1 MRSARMVTADYI
13 CITVRGGAPWGFS
26 LQGGGGDLHEPLRV
40 SRVDKGGHAALA
52 GLCEGDEVVSLN
64 GRTCSDLTLAD
75 AMALMDS
82 ATDRLSLL
90 VKRYQASDPLGPDGD
105 QRHFGVQEPVEEG
118 LESTTL
124 QIWPR
129 RELYIS
135 ESQDEAYYGES
146 ESDPEISAKAPPAPA
161 SAGSRFVAPCPGGP
175 QGPFTTGA
183 LVELQL
189 SLADHTLEE
198 RDRAGGGGTALGDG
212 RAGTAVTVTT
222 EVAPRDPETRLRS
235 APTTSPCIS
244 STLHIPISSR
254 EPLGQRGEVEV
265 TLRGFGRGRR
275 REEEGEEVR
284 PRGCVDP
291 QAAPPAQVSFSVSS
305 SEGAETADQ
314 PDTESEGD
322 PSKPSKHRARHA
334 RFRRSESLSEKQ
346 VKEAKSK
353 CKRIALLLT
362 AAPNPNS
369 KGVLMFKRRRQ
380 RAKKYTLV
388 SYGTGETEPEE
399 SDEEDEAQEFE
410 FTLLDATESGLDED
424 FLAHAQRRGHIL
436 TLDWDTGLLEIEKKL
451 DGGEDME
458 CLPDTK
464 GKGALMFA
472 KRRQRVDEITAEH
485 EEMRRKG
492 LPVEAMVPEAEAPQV
507 SKQMS
512 YQVEEHTYVQS
523 PGGQVYMDLNV
534 QQQQQQQQQ
543 QQYQEYQQQQQLYEQ
558 QRAYQQQQYQQQQH
572 YEQQQHYQQQQ
583 HYEQQQHY
591 QQQHYEQ
598 QQQHQQQQ
606 QYQQQ
611 HYQQQHHY
619 EQQQHYQQQ
628 QQQQQYSHTMNGIVS
643 HQIDAQRSAAPN
655 VTAKP
660 YSGVQN
666 RVPAPFLPSQSHAQA
681 WTPTGSGEQIAS
693 RDERISVPAIKTGI
707 LQETRRRNAS
717 KPMFTFKEA
726 PKVSP
731 NPELLNLLNRQDKK
745 PGFESE
751 EDYLSLGAEAC
762 NFLQSTGGKKKV
774 PPPVAPK
781 PSINPASPPW
791 SPQPENS
798 SQATSQ
804 QAQYEAAAP
813 AEAPPTEAPPPAPE
827 KPPPTQQQATVSSWS
842 PPEPQAQP
850 LQAEAQS
857 LSQNH
862 EPAHQPV
869 TSWAPAQ
876 SESQPQAP
884 VTAWAPAQS
893 ESQPQAP
900 VTAWAPVQS
909 ESQPQAPVTAWAPV
923 QSESQP
929 QAPVTAWAPA
939 QSESQPQAPVTAWAP
954 AQSESQPQAP
964 VTAWAPAQSESQPQA
979 PVTAWAP
986 AQSESQPQAPVTAWA
1001 PAQSESQPQ
1010 APMTAWAPAQ
1020 SESQPQAP
1028 MTAWAPAQ
1036 SESQPQAPVTA
1047 RAPAQ
1052 SESQPQA
1059 PVTAWTPAQ
1068 SKSQPQA
1075 PVTAWAP
1082 VQSESQPQ
1090 APVTAWAPA
1099 QSESQP
1105 QAPVT
1110 AWAPAQSESQ
1120 PQAPMT
1126 AWAPAQSESQPQ
1138 APVTDWAPAQS
1149 ESQPQAPVTAWAP
1162 AQSESQPQAPVTA
1175 WAPAQSESQLS
1186 WVSPPQPE
1194 QQPKPPPRK
1203 QHTWAPSSPPQ
1214 VQVDT
1219 QVQPPWPQSSP
1230 TEAQV
1235 EAQPRWPS
1243 PPQPQ
1248 SPATAWAP
1256 QPNHA
1261 PASAMAS
1268 AQNHVAAHQP
1278 AKSQNPPERSAVP
1291 PPPPRRINS
1300 YTHVSK
1306 ALSESPAG
1314 PGPAFGMPALRG
1326 KGAEL
1331 FAKRQSRMEKY
1342 VVDSATVEANRAKAQ
1357 SPTASLPGSWKYS
1370 SNIRAPP
1377 PLSYNPIQSP
1387 SYPPGAVKPAPSS
1400 GPAAKA
1406 KGKGK
1411 GKGKPVKPLHAL
1423 DVMKY
1428 QPYQLNSSL
1437 FTYGPAV
1444 ETSPKPTPSPVP
1456 APSPAP
1462 VSQNQPIRYEK
1473 VAAVQPSGPMSAH
1486 YPVSSQQP
1494 QHPQHP
1500 PYGAAPGYQDG
1511 PSYQMS
1517 ANSYQQPPNPV
1528 YQPGPSPPYQQVP
1541 SPSYQQVPSPAY
1553 HQAYNPAYQ
1562 QAPSPPYPAAPSA
1575 PYQPAPNPL
1584 PPSSYV
1590 VPKFPVPSKA
1600 EPAAAGVV
1608 LAAPKPKFSAK
1619 KSAAQVWKPAAVEQE
1634 REDGNSGQPNTHQG
1648 STADGIFV
1656 GLGRG
1661 YIQSLSRRSEHTVR
1675 LSAPG
1680 PQPFGGARQVSW
1692 LEKGY
1697 KPPTPWQAACRSP
1710 FGLVDEAFSL
1720 RNLQQ
1725 SIAYTVKTA
1734 AQRKALP
1741 EPPEEWKARVSY
1753 EPPPGN
1759 GARFRPPPAFASP
1772 SKSTA
1777 SAPPAPVP
1785 RALPLRMQLPQR
1797 SVTESSVRYIGTS
1810 FVGYGAQP
1818 AYRPSYNT
1826 GWRW

>member
-161 SAGSRFVAPCPGGP
+161 NAGSRFVAPCPG
-175 QGPFTTGA
+175 
-183 LVELQL
+183 
-189 SLADHTLEE
+189 
-198 RDRAGGGGTALGDG
+198 
-212 RAGTAVTVTT
+212 
-222 EVAPRDPETRLRS
+222 APGDPETRLRS

-244 STLHIPISSR
+244 STLHVPISSR

-265 TLRGFGRGRR
+265 TLQGFGRGRR

-334 RFRRSESLSEKQ
+334 TNCPHLPPATPQGFRRSESLSEKQ

-523 PGGQVYMDLNV
+523 PGGQVYMDLN
-534 QQQQQQQQQ
+534 
-543 QQYQEYQQQQQLYEQ
+543 
-558 QRAYQQQQYQQQQH
+558 
-572 YEQQQHYQQQQ
+572 
-583 HYEQQQHY
+583 
-591 QQQHYEQ
+591 
-598 QQQHQQQQ
+598 
-606 QYQQQ
+606 
-611 HYQQQHHY
+611 
-619 EQQQHYQQQ
+619 
-628 QQQQQYSHTMNGIVS
+628 
-643 HQIDAQRSAAPN
+643 
-655 VTAKP
+655 
-660 YSGVQN
+660 
-666 RVPAPFLPSQSHAQA
+666 SHAQA

-762 NFLQSTGGKKKV
+762 NFLQSTARATAQTTPTQTAYLG
-774 PPPVAPK
+774 PVITAP
-781 PSINPASPPW
+781 S
-791 SPQPENS
+791 
-798 SQATSQ
+798 
-804 QAQYEAAAP
+804 AAP
-813 AEAPPTEAPPPAPE
+813 VPANR
-827 KPPPTQQQATVSSWS
+827 VG
-842 PPEPQAQP
+842 
-850 LQAEAQS
+850 
-857 LSQNH
+857 
-862 EPAHQPV
+862 
-869 TSWAPAQ
+869 
-876 SESQPQAP
+876 
-884 VTAWAPAQS
+884 
-893 ESQPQAP
+893 
-900 VTAWAPVQS
+900 
-909 ESQPQAPVTAWAPV
+909 
-923 QSESQP
+923 
-929 QAPVTAWAPA
+929 
-939 QSESQPQAPVTAWAP
+939 
-954 AQSESQPQAP
+954 
-964 VTAWAPAQSESQPQA
+964 
-979 PVTAWAP
+979 
-986 AQSESQPQAPVTAWA
+986 
-1001 PAQSESQPQ
+1001 
-1010 APMTAWAPAQ
+1010 
-1020 SESQPQAP
+1020 
-1028 MTAWAPAQ
+1028 
-1036 SESQPQAPVTA
+1036 
-1047 RAPAQ
+1047 
-1052 SESQPQA
+1052 
-1059 PVTAWTPAQ
+1059 
-1068 SKSQPQA
+1068 
-1075 PVTAWAP
+1075 
-1082 VQSESQPQ
+1082 
-1090 APVTAWAPA
+1090 
-1099 QSESQP
+1099 
-1105 QAPVT
+1105 
-1110 AWAPAQSESQ
+1110 
-1120 PQAPMT
+1120 
-1126 AWAPAQSESQPQ
+1126 
-1138 APVTDWAPAQS
+1138 
-1149 ESQPQAPVTAWAP
+1149 
-1162 AQSESQPQAPVTA
+1162 
-1175 WAPAQSESQLS
+1175 
-1186 WVSPPQPE
+1186 
-1194 QQPKPPPRK
+1194 
-1203 QHTWAPSSPPQ
+1203 
-1214 VQVDT
+1214 
-1219 QVQPPWPQSSP
+1219 
-1230 TEAQV
+1230 
-1235 EAQPRWPS
+1235 
-1243 PPQPQ
+1243 
-1248 SPATAWAP
+1248 P

-1291 PPPPRRINS
+1291 PPPPRRMNS

-1331 FAKRQSRMEKY
+1331 FAKRQSRME
-1342 VVDSATVEANRAKAQ
+1342 N
-1357 SPTASLPGSWKYS
+1357 
-1370 SNIRAPP
+1370 
-1377 PLSYNPIQSP
+1377 
-1387 SYPPGAVKPAPSS
+1387 
-1400 GPAAKA
+1400 
-1406 KGKGK
+1406 
-1411 GKGKPVKPLHAL
+1411 
-1423 DVMKY
+1423 
-1428 QPYQLNSSL
+1428 
-1437 FTYGPAV
+1437 
-1444 ETSPKPTPSPVP
+1444 
-1456 APSPAP
+1456 
-1462 VSQNQPIRYEK
+1462 
-1473 VAAVQPSGPMSAH
+1473 
-1486 YPVSSQQP
+1486 
-1494 QHPQHP
+1494 
-1500 PYGAAPGYQDG
+1500 
-1511 PSYQMS
+1511 
-1517 ANSYQQPPNPV
+1517 
-1528 YQPGPSPPYQQVP
+1528 
-1541 SPSYQQVPSPAY
+1541 
-1553 HQAYNPAYQ
+1553 
-1562 QAPSPPYPAAPSA
+1562 
-1575 PYQPAPNPL
+1575 
-1584 PPSSYV
+1584 SYV

-1634 REDGNSGQPNTHQG
+1634 
-1648 STADGIFV
+1648 
-1656 GLGRG
+1656 
-1661 YIQSLSRRSEHTVR
+1661 
-1675 LSAPG
+1675 
-1680 PQPFGGARQVSW
+1680 
-1692 LEKGY
+1692 
-1697 KPPTPWQAACRSP
+1697 
-1710 FGLVDEAFSL
+1710 
-1720 RNLQQ
+1720 
-1725 SIAYTVKTA
+1725 
-1734 AQRKALP
+1734 
-1741 EPPEEWKARVSY
+1741 
-1753 EPPPGN
+1753 
-1759 GARFRPPPAFASP
+1759 
-1772 SKSTA
+1772 
-1777 SAPPAPVP
+1777 
-1785 RALPLRMQLPQR
+1785 
-1797 SVTESSVRYIGTS
+1797 
-1810 FVGYGAQP
+1810 
-1818 AYRPSYNT
+1818 
-1826 GWRW
+1826 